1 MEHGAIAVGEWVLD
15 CELGAGEGEVEGT
28 GGGAEGAGGG
38 VVAIGI
44 DTFEL
49 CE

>member
-1 MEHGAIAVGEWVLD
+1 MEHGATAAGEWALD
-15 CELGAGEGEVEGT
+15 CELGAGEGEAEGT
-28 GGGAEGAGGG
+28 GGGAEGGGGG
-38 VVAIGI
+38 VVATGI

>member
-1 MEHGAIAVGEWVLD
+1 MATVVGDWLLD
-15 CELGAGEGEVEGT
+15 CELGTGEGEAERT

-38 VVAIGI
+38 VVATWI